1 MSDYYGI
8 SGLKEAQDYMADE
21 FCQPSL
27 GKLLNIKLKKRMI
40 LNNGYGH

>member
-27 GKLLNIKLKKRMI
+27 GKLLNIKLKLSQSVGLYI
-40 LNNGYGH
+40 L